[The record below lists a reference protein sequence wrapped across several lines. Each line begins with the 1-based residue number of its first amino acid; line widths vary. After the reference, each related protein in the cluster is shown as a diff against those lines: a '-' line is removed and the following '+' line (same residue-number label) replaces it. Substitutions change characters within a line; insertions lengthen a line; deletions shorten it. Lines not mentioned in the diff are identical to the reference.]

1 MRRLLLA
8 TTAAL
13 AVLALVGPARA
24 QDAAADPV
32 VATVNGAQI
41 HKSDVEAAYE
51 TLPQQYRQ
59 MPLEAIFEPL
69 LDRVIDSRLL
79 LAEADE
85 RNLAEEPEVQAEI
98 EQARE
103 NVLRDSLVEQAI
115 EQGTSEERLRAAYD
129 SMKSQPGFASEETR
143 ASHILLASEAEAQEV
158 LKQLEGGAD
167 FAALAKEKS
176 TDPSAKTNAGDL
188 GYFKRDQMVPEFAEA
203 AFTIEPGTVGKAP
216 VKSQFGWHVIR
227 VEDRRQTV
235 PSFEE
240 KQPEL
245 REQLAREIVT
255 ALLTDVREGASIE
268 RFNLDGTPKAAAPAD
283 PTAPA
288 APQ

>member
-1 MRRLLLA
+1 MRRFLFA

-115 EQGTSEERLRAAYD
+115 EQGTSEGRLRAAYD

-203 AFTIEPGTVGKAP
+203 AFTIEPGTVGEKP
-216 VKSQFGWHVIR
+216 VKSQFGWHVIK

-235 PSFEE
+235 PSFED

-268 RFNLDGTPKAAAPAD
+268 RFNLDGTPKAAV

-288 APQ
+288 APAAP

>member
-1 MRRLLLA
+1 MRAFALA
-8 TTAAL
+8 TTAL
-13 AVLALVGPARA
+13 AVLTLAVPSSRA
-24 QDAAADPV
+24 QTTDPV
-32 VATVNGAQI
+32 VAVVNGAQI
-41 HKSDVEAAYE
+41 KKSDVEAAYE

-59 MPLEAIFEPL
+59 MPLETIFEPL

-129 SMKSQPGFASEETR
+129 SMKSQPGFASEETH

-227 VEDRRQTV
+227 VEDRRQGAPT
-235 PSFEE
+235 FEE
-240 KQPEL
+240 KAPEL
-245 REQLAREIVT
+245 REQLSREIVT
-255 ALLTDVREGASIE
+255 ALLADARKGATVE
-268 RFNLDGTPKAAAPAD
+268 VFNLDGTPKQQP
-283 PTAPA
+283 
-288 APQ
+288 

>member
-8 TTAAL
+8 TTAL
-13 AVLALVGPARA
+13 AVLTLAGPARA

-41 HKSDVEAAYE
+41 HKSDVEAAYA
-51 TLPQQYRQ
+51 TLPEQYRQ
-59 MPLEAIFEPL
+59 MPLEAVYDPL

-98 EQARE
+98 AQARD

-115 EQGTSEERLRAAYD
+115 EQGTSEERLRAAYEA
-129 SMKSQPGFASEETR
+129 MKSQPGFAFEETR

-158 LKQLEGGAD
+158 LKQIQGGAD
-167 FAALAKEKS
+167 FATLAKEKS

-203 AFTIEPGTVGKAP
+203 AFTIEPGTVGQTP
-216 VKSQFGWHVIR
+216 VKSQFGWHVIK

-235 PSFEE
+235 PSFED

-255 ALLTDVREGASIE
+255 ALLTDVREGASVE
-268 RFNLDGTPKAAAPAD
+268 RFNLDGTPKAAAA

-288 APQ
+288 APAAPQ

>member
-268 RFNLDGTPKAAAPAD
+268 RFNLDGTPKAAAPA
-283 PTAPA
+283 APA
-288 APQ
+288 APR

>member
-8 TTAAL
+8 TTAL
-13 AVLALVGPARA
+13 AVLTLAGPARA

-41 HKSDVEAAYE
+41 HKSDVEAAYA
-51 TLPQQYRQ
+51 TLPEQYRQ
-59 MPLEAIFEPL
+59 MPFEAIYEPL

-85 RNLAEEPEVQAEI
+85 RKLAEEPEVQAEI
-98 EQARE
+98 AQARD

-115 EQGTSEERLRAAYD
+115 EQGTTDERLRAAYD
-129 SMKSQPGFASEETR
+129 AMKSQPGFAFEETR

-158 LKQLEGGAD
+158 LKQIQGGAD
-167 FAALAKEKS
+167 FATLAKEKS

-188 GYFKRDQMVPEFAEA
+188 GYFRRDQMVPEFAEA
-203 AFTIEPGTVGKAP
+203 AFTIEPGTVGQTP
-216 VKSQFGWHVIR
+216 VKSQFGWHVIK

-235 PSFEE
+235 PSFED

-255 ALLTDVREGASIE
+255 ALLTDVREGASVE
-268 RFNLDGTPKAAAPAD
+268 RFNLDGTPKAAAA

-288 APQ
+288 APAAPQ